1 MDENEVASLLWRL
14 SRGTRGAS
22 PIYQAMSAPRARLP
36 TVTGA
41 WERGYNRIFWRTD
54 ARGIDESTVFR
65 TSQPAPMFADFL
77 DALRC
82 NGFPATDLDGVLVP
96 STYYPYPSANPL
108 CRR

>member
-1 MDENEVASLLWRL
+1 
-14 SRGTRGAS
+14 
-22 PIYQAMSAPRARLP
+22 
-36 TVTGA
+36 
-41 WERGYNRIFWRTD
+41 
-54 ARGIDESTVFR
+54 
-65 TSQPAPMFADFL
+65 MFADFL